1 MRASRS
7 ELIEKIRLGEDSFL
21 ELKEVRFAG
30 SKIRG
35 PEQNELADELAAFAN
50 AHGGV
55 LILGVHDKTREITGI
70 PLERLDAVE
79 TLARQACEDSIKP
92 PLAPIIE
99 RLTLPIAG
107 GIEQPVI
114 RVVVE
119 RSLFVH
125 LSPGGYLHRVGSS
138 KRPISPD
145 YLARLFQQ
153 RSQSRLIRFDE
164 TPVPQAR
171 LDTLQE
177 ALWQRFAP
185 SQPQDRS
192 QTLLSKLGMAA
203 QDEEG
208 VWRPTVSGILMA
220 SSDPRRHLPNAF
232 IQAVAYRGKTVTP
245 EGSGYLY
252 QLDAK
257 EFTGP
262 LDAQA
267 IEACRFVSRNMK
279 VAAMK
284 SIGRRDFPQ
293 YDLVAVFEAVVNA
306 VAHRDYSIHG
316 AKVRL
321 RLFADRLELYSPG
334 GLPNTLEPESLPY
347 RQMARNETLTSLLAR
362 CPIPADVD
370 WIETTRTTFMDRR
383 GEGVPIIL
391 ARSEA
396 LSGRL
401 PEYRVIDQSELLL
414 TIYAAGELVETE

>member
-107 GIEQPVI
+107 GGEQPIV

-164 TPVPQAR
+164 TPVPQAG
-171 LDTLQE
+171 LDTLQQ

-185 SQPQDRS
+185 SQPQDRA

-220 SSDPRRHLPNAF
+220 SSDPRRYLPNAF
-232 IQAVAYRGKTVTP
+232 IQAVAYRGKTVAP

-257 EFTGP
+257 DFTGP

-267 IEACRFVSRNMK
+267 IEACRFVFRNMK

-316 AKVRL
+316 AKIRL

-414 TIYAAGELVETE
+414 TIYAAGEVAESE

>member
-1 MRASRS
+1 MKLPNDNA
-7 ELIEKIRLGEDSFL
+7 LIDC
-21 ELKEVRFAG
+21 VAVT
-30 SKIRG
+30 
-35 PEQNELADELAAFAN
+35 DHHCN
-50 AHGGV
+50 AW
-55 LILGVHDKTREITGI
+55 
-70 PLERLDAVE
+70 
-79 TLARQACEDSIKP
+79 S
-92 PLAPIIE
+92 
-99 RLTLPIAG
+99 
-107 GIEQPVI
+107 
-114 RVVVE
+114 
-119 RSLFVH
+119 
-125 LSPGGYLHRVGSS
+125 
-138 KRPISPD
+138 
-145 YLARLFQQ
+145 
-153 RSQSRLIRFDE
+153 SQSRLIRFDE
-164 TPVPQAR
+164 TPVPQAG

-185 SQPQDRS
+185 NQPQDRS

-220 SSDPRRHLPNAF
+220 SSDPRRYLPNAF

-262 LDAQA
+262 LDMQA

-321 RLFADRLELYSPG
+321 RLFADRLELYSPS

-370 WIETTRTTFMDRR
+370 WIETTRRTTFMDRR

-414 TIYAAGELVETE
+414 TIHAAGEDAVKRTSFNSVGANS